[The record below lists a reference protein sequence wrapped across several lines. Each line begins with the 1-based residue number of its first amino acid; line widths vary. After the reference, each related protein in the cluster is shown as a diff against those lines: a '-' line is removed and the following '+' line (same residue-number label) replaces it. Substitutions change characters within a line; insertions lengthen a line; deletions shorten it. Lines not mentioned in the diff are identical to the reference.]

1 MASAFVLLKVENR
14 EVVEVHGEVEALPE
28 VTEAHVISGVYEV
41 FTMVHTDTMPAIEAL
56 VHEQIERIKGVSS
69 TLTLIILEPEPE
81 EAPDDIPPPEVRS
94 VLHYFY
100 SERVHLAEFAL
111 LHVEFV
117 EEPGIER
124 DEETELEINRGPPC
138 RSDPRTHWIRK
149 QLLIQ

>member
-56 VHEQIERIKGVSS
+56 VKEQIERIKGVSS

-81 EAPDDIPPPEVRS
+81 EAPDDIPPPEV
-94 VLHYFY
+94 
-100 SERVHLAEFAL
+100 
-111 LHVEFV
+111 
-117 EEPGIER
+117 P
-124 DEETELEINRGPPC
+124 
-138 RSDPRTHWIRK
+138 
-149 QLLIQ
+149 

>member
-56 VHEQIERIKGVSS
+56 VQGQIERIKGVIS

-81 EAPDDIPPPEVRS
+81 EAPEDIPPPEV
-94 VLHYFY
+94 
-100 SERVHLAEFAL
+100 
-111 LHVEFV
+111 
-117 EEPGIER
+117 P
-124 DEETELEINRGPPC
+124 
-138 RSDPRTHWIRK
+138 
-149 QLLIQ
+149 